1 MSQFGSQSGLTASIT
16 LAAALLVA
24 LLVLSLPVHSA
35 GTTVDWPSYSGDSRS
50 SKYSPLSQITGEE
63 TKRLQVA
70 WQWQSPDNAL
80 VTQSPELT
88 PWSFKATP
96 IAIDGVLYISTSLN
110 QVAAING
117 ATGEQLW
124 LFDTKTWERGRPT
137 NLGFN
142 HRGVAYWSNNNKRR
156 ILMPTNDGRLF
167 SLDADT
173 GIPDPK
179 FGIKGVIDLT
189 QGLGRKVDRSLYSV
203 ISAPTVVKDTV
214 IVGSSIMD
222 GPTHKEMPP
231 GHIRGFDVQTGTQR
245 WRFNT
250 IPQAKEFGADTWED
264 EAWAYSGNTN
274 MWTLASADLEL
285 GYVYL
290 PIGTPTND
298 WYGGHRLGDNLF
310 GETLLCVEAD
320 TGKRV
325 WHYQFVHH
333 GLWDYDLP
341 AAPNLLDIK
350 VDGKEIK
357 AVAQPTKQGFLF
369 VFDRENGKPVW
380 PIEERPVPA
389 SDIPG
394 ERASPT
400 QPFPTHPEPY
410 VPQGFSVES
419 LISFSPKLKKAAL
432 EIVAPLRMGPLYT
445 PPSLQ
450 GTVQLPGWAGG
461 ANWWGAAV
469 DPDTQVLYLPAMNS
483 PIVVQ
488 LRKPKAEES
497 NFRYSR
503 SRGMNSLRGPE
514 GLPINKPPYSTLTA
528 YDMNTG
534 NKNWVQPLGNG
545 PRKKL
550 IKAGIADPGPLGGG
564 RGAGPLLTKSA
575 LFMAF
580 TDEKRPRLAGINK
593 DTGQVLSDITL
604 PAEPWGTP
612 MTYAIDGVQ
621 FIAVA
626 LGQANAA
633 SLVALRLPSAP
644 ANSERANSEPI
655 EPEQ

>member
-1 MSQFGSQSGLTASIT
+1 MNQFRPVRGLNNLI
-16 LAAALLVA
+16 ALL
-24 LLVLSLPVHSA
+24 LLSLPVQA
-35 GTTVDWPSYSGDSRS
+35 ADKTVDWPSYGGDTHS
-50 SKYSPLSQITGEE
+50 SKYSPLSQISGQDTQ
-63 TKRLQVA
+63 RLEVA
-70 WQWQSPDNAL
+70 WQWQSADNPL
-80 VTQSPELT
+80 VTQSPEIT
-88 PWSFKATP
+88 PWSFKSTP
-96 IAIDGVLYISTSLN
+96 IAINGVLYVSTSLN

-117 ATGEQLW
+117 ATGKQLW
-124 LFDTKTWERGRPT
+124 VFDTKTWERGRPT

-142 HRGVAYWSNNNKRR
+142 HRGVAYWSDNRIRR

-173 GIPDPK
+173 GKPDPE
-179 FGIKGVIDLT
+179 FGIKGVVDLT
-189 QGLGRKVDRSLYSV
+189 QGLGRTINRSLYSV
-203 ISAPTVVKDTV
+203 ISAPMVVGNTV

-222 GPTHKEMPP
+222 APTHKEMPP
-231 GHIRGFDVQTGTQR
+231 GHIRGFDVRTGSQR

-250 IPQAKEFGADTWED
+250 IPQAKEFGADSWED

-274 MWTLASADLEL
+274 MWTLASAYLEL

-298 WYGGHRLGDNLF
+298 WYGGHRLGNNLF

-320 TGKRV
+320 TGRRV

-350 VDGKEIK
+350 VNGKTIK

-380 PIEERPVPA
+380 PIEERAVA
-389 SDIPG
+389 KSDIPG
-394 ERASPT
+394 ERTSPT
-400 QPFPTHPEPY
+400 QPFPSHPEPF
-410 VPQGFSVES
+410 VPQGFSVNR
-419 LISFSPKLKKAAL
+419 LINFSPELRKAAL
-432 EIVAPLRMGPLYT
+432 DIVKPLRMGPLYT

-469 DPDTQVLYLPAMNS
+469 DPETQALFLPAVNS
-483 PIVVQ
+483 PIVVK
-488 LRKPKAEES
+488 LTKPKAEES
-497 NFRYSR
+497 NFDFVR
-503 SRGMNSLRGPE
+503 SRGVNSLRGPE
-514 GLPINKPPYSTLTA
+514 GLPINKPPYSTVTA
-528 YDMNTG
+528 YNMNTG
-534 NKNWVQPLGNG
+534 NKIWVQPLGNG
-545 PRKKL
+545 PRKAL
-550 IKAGIADPGPLGGG
+550 IAAGIADPGPLGGG
-564 RGAGPLLTKSA
+564 RGAGPLLTKTA

-580 TDEKRPRLAGINK
+580 TDEKRPRLAGIDK
-593 DTGQVLSDITL
+593 ATGQVLGEVTL
-604 PAEPWGTP
+604 PAEPSGTP

-621 FIAVA
+621 YIALA

-633 SLVALRLPSAP
+633 SLIALRLPKSQP
-644 ANSERANSEPI
+644 KPKPKPNSSSDSKTEL
-655 EPEQ
+655 

>member
-1 MSQFGSQSGLTASIT
+1 MKLFNLQRRLLG
-16 LAAALLVA
+16 LVA
-24 LLVLSLPVHSA
+24 LLGFGIPVYA
-35 GTTVDWPSYSGDSRS
+35 LEATVDWPSYGGDTRS
-50 SKYSPLSQITGEE
+50 SKYSPLSQINGQNTQNLE
-63 TKRLQVA
+63 VA

-80 VTQSPELT
+80 VTKSPELT
-88 PWSFKATP
+88 PWSFKSTP
-96 IAIDGVLYISTSLN
+96 LAIAGVLYVSTSLN
-110 QVAAING
+110 QVAAIDG
-117 ATGEQLW
+117 ATGKQLW
-124 LFDTKTWERGRPT
+124 VFDTHTWRRGRPT

-142 HRGVAYWSNNNKRR
+142 HRGVAYWSDTKKRR

-173 GIPDPK
+173 GLPDPD

-189 QGLGRKVDRSLYSV
+189 QGLGRDVDRSHYSV
-203 ISAPTVVKDTV
+203 ISAPMVVDNTV

-231 GHIRGFDVQTGTQR
+231 GHIRGFDVKTGTQR

-250 IPQAKEFGADTWED
+250 IPQAKEFGADTWEN

-290 PIGTPTND
+290 PVGTPTND

-320 TGKRV
+320 SGKRV

-341 AAPNLLDIK
+341 AAPNLLDIT
-350 VDGKEIK
+350 VAGKAIK

-369 VFDRENGKPVW
+369 VFDRETGTPVW
-380 PIEERPVPA
+380 PIEERPVPP

-400 QPFPTHPEPY
+400 QPFPTHPEPF
-410 VPQGFSVES
+410 VPQGFSADQ
-419 LISFSPKLKKAAL
+419 LIDYSPQLKKAVL
-432 EIVAPLRMGPLYT
+432 DIVAPLRLGPLYT
-445 PPSLQ
+445 PPSRQ

-469 DPDTQVLYLPAMNS
+469 DPETQTLYLPAVNS

-488 LRKPKAEES
+488 LTKPAAKDS
-497 NFRYSR
+497 NFDYV
-503 SRGMNSLRGPE
+503 RGRGITSLRGPE
-514 GLPINKPPYSTLTA
+514 GLPINKPPYSTVTA
-528 YDMNTG
+528 YNMNTG
-534 NKNWVQPLGNG
+534 NKRWVQPIGNG

-550 IKAGIADPGPLGGG
+550 IDAGLGDPGPLGGG
-564 RGAGPLLTKSA
+564 RGAGPLLTKTA

-580 TDEKRPRLAGINK
+580 TDEKRSRLASLDKNS
-593 DTGQVLSDITL
+593 GQVISEVGL
-604 PAEPWGTP
+604 PANPSGTP
-612 MTYAIDGVQ
+612 MTYAIDGIQ
-621 FIAVA
+621 YIAIA
-626 LGQANAA
+626 LGEANAA
-633 SLVALRLPSAP
+633 SLIALRLPSAATP
-644 ANSERANSEPI
+644 TPQKPQPHN
-655 EPEQ
+655 PE

>member
-1 MSQFGSQSGLTASIT
+1 MNQFRPVRGLNNLI
-16 LAAALLVA
+16 ALL
-24 LLVLSLPVHSA
+24 LLSLPVQA
-35 GTTVDWPSYSGDSRS
+35 ADKTVDWPSYGGDTHS
-50 SKYSPLSQITGEE
+50 SKYSPLSQISGQDTQ
-63 TKRLQVA
+63 RLEVA
-70 WQWQSPDNAL
+70 WQWQSADNPL
-80 VTQSPELT
+80 VTQSPEIT
-88 PWSFKATP
+88 PWSFKSTP
-96 IAIDGVLYISTSLN
+96 IAINGVLYVSTSLN

-124 LFDTKTWERGRPT
+124 VFDTKTWERGRPT

-142 HRGVAYWSNNNKRR
+142 HRGVAYWSDNKIRR

-173 GIPDPK
+173 GKPDPE
-179 FGIKGVIDLT
+179 FGIKGVVDLT
-189 QGLGRKVDRSLYSV
+189 QGLGRTINRSLYSV
-203 ISAPTVVKDTV
+203 ISAPMVVGNTV

-222 GPTHKEMPP
+222 APTHKEMPP
-231 GHIRGFDVQTGTQR
+231 GHIRGFDVRTGSQR

-250 IPQAKEFGADTWED
+250 IPQAKEFGADSWED

-298 WYGGHRLGDNLF
+298 WYGGHRLGNNLF

-320 TGKRV
+320 TGRRV

-350 VDGKEIK
+350 VNGKTIK

-380 PIEERPVPA
+380 PIEERAVA
-389 SDIPG
+389 KSDIPG
-394 ERASPT
+394 ERTSPT
-400 QPFPTHPEPY
+400 QPFPSHPEPF
-410 VPQGFSVES
+410 VPQGFSVNR
-419 LISFSPKLKKAAL
+419 LINFSPELRKAAL
-432 EIVAPLRMGPLYT
+432 DIVKPLRMGPLYT

-469 DPDTQVLYLPAMNS
+469 DPETQALFLPAVNS
-483 PIVVQ
+483 PIVVK
-488 LRKPKAEES
+488 LTKPKAEES
-497 NFRYSR
+497 NFDFVR
-503 SRGMNSLRGPE
+503 SRGVNSLRGPE
-514 GLPINKPPYSTLTA
+514 GLPINKPPYSTVTA
-528 YDMNTG
+528 YNMNTG
-534 NKNWVQPLGNG
+534 NKIWVQPLGNG
-545 PRKKL
+545 PRKAL
-550 IKAGIADPGPLGGG
+550 IAAGIADPGPLGGG
-564 RGAGPLLTKSA
+564 RGAGPLLTKTA

-580 TDEKRPRLAGINK
+580 TDEKRPRLAGIDK
-593 DTGQVLSDITL
+593 ATGQVLGEVTL
-604 PAEPWGTP
+604 PAEPSGTP

-621 FIAVA
+621 YIALA

-633 SLVALRLPSAP
+633 SLIALRLPKSQP
-644 ANSERANSEPI
+644 KPKPNSSSDSKTEL
-655 EPEQ
+655 